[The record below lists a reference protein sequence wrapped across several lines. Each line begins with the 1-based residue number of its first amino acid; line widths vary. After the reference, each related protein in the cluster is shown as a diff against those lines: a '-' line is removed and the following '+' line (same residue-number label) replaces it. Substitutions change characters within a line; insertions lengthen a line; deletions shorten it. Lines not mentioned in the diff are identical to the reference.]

1 MMTPA
6 DPLLPRVLDD
16 VWDPP
21 PPPPGRTHRWVV
33 ALTAAALFIASAF
46 ATSRARV
53 WQPDR
58 NPTSRRDLWYPD
70 AVADSLGSLRR
81 FMRRGEALPTPP
93 PPLPAPAPRPAAP
106 ARRTVTAAAP
116 AVRVA
121 PPVAMAPG
129 YLSINSKPW
138 AEVSVDGR
146 VLGNTPLLR
155 IRVTPGRHKL
165 DFRRDGF
172 APQSNW
178 VTVAPG
184 DTVRIT
190 GITLSPIAR

>member
-1 MMTPA
+1 MTPA

-21 PPPPGRTHRWVV
+21 PPPPGRVNRWVI

-46 ATSRARV
+46 ATTRARV
-53 WQPDR
+53 WQPDT
-58 NPTSRRDLWYPD
+58 NPTNRRDLWYPD

-81 FMRRGEALPTPP
+81 FMRRGEAVPP
-93 PPLPAPAPRPAAP
+93 PPPPPAAAPRLAAP
-106 ARRTVTAAAP
+106 PRRTVTAAAP
-116 AVRVA
+116 VARVA
-121 PPVAMAPG
+121 PPAPMAPG

-138 AEVSVDGR
+138 AEMSVDGR
-146 VLGNTPLLR
+146 VVGNTPLLR

-165 DFRRDGF
+165 GFRRDGF
-172 APQSNW
+172 APRSDW

-190 GITLSPIAR
+190 SITLSPIAR